1 LWPAP
6 GIAGSRLILTNNHT
20 AMGFVTP
27 DYGTIFWMVIIFGI
41 VLFIL
46 KKFAWGPI
54 LKALNEREKSIA
66 DALNSAEKA
75 RKDVAGLK
83 ASNDQIITEA
93 RKEKDLILKEAR
105 DIKDK
110 IVADAKNQ
118 ANAEAQKSI
127 EYARQQINAEKTAAI
142 NDIKKQVAEL
152 SVMIAEKVIKKQ
164 LENPKNQEVLIEDLL
179 KDLKLK

>member
-1 LWPAP
+1 
-6 GIAGSRLILTNNHT
+6 
-20 AMGFVTP
+20 MGFVTP
-27 DYGTIFWMVIIFGI
+27 DYGTIFWMVIIFGV

-54 LKALNEREKSIA
+54 LKALKEREKSIA

-110 IVADAKNQ
+110 IVAEARNQ

-127 EYARQQINAEKTAAI
+127 DFARQQINAEKTAAI

-152 SVMIAEKVIKKQ
+152 SVMIAEKVIKKE
-164 LENPKNQEVLIEDLL
+164 LENPKDQEVLVEDLL

>member
-1 LWPAP
+1 
-6 GIAGSRLILTNNHT
+6 
-20 AMGFVTP
+20 MGFVTP
-27 DYGTIFWMVIIFGI
+27 DYGTIFWMLIIFGI
-41 VLFIL
+41 VLYIL

-54 LKALNEREKSIA
+54 LKALKDREKSIS

-75 RKDVAGLK
+75 RKEVAGLK
-83 ASNDQIITEA
+83 ASNDQIISEA

-127 EYARQQINAEKTAAI
+127 EFAKQQINAEKIAAI
-142 NDIKKQVAEL
+142 NDIKIQVTEL
-152 SVMIAEKVIKKQ
+152 SLIIAEKVIKKQ
-164 LENPKNQEVLIEDLL
+164 LENTEDQEKLVEDLL

>member
-1 LWPAP
+1 
-6 GIAGSRLILTNNHT
+6 
-20 AMGFVTP
+20 MGFVTP
-27 DYGTIFWMVIIFGI
+27 DYGTIFWMLIIFGI
-41 VLFIL
+41 VLIIL

-54 LKALNEREKSIA
+54 LKALKDREKSIS

-83 ASNDQIITEA
+83 ASNDQIVAEA

-110 IVADAKNQ
+110 IIAEAKNQ

-127 EYARQQINAEKTAAI
+127 ENAKQQINAEKAAAI

-152 SVMIAEKVIKKQ
+152 SVMIAEKVINKE
-164 LENPKNQEVLIEDLL
+164 LENSKDQQTLVEDLL

>member
-1 LWPAP
+1 
-6 GIAGSRLILTNNHT
+6 
-20 AMGFVTP
+20 MGFVTP
-27 DYGTIFWMVIIFGI
+27 DYGTIFWMLIIFGI

-54 LKALNEREKSIA
+54 LKALKDRENSIS

-75 RKDVAGLK
+75 RKEVAGLK
-83 ASNDQIITEA
+83 ASNDQIIAEA
-93 RKEKDLILKEAR
+93 RKEKDQILKEAR

-110 IVADAKNQ
+110 IVAEAKNQ
-118 ANAEAQKSI
+118 ANIEAQKSI
-127 EYARQQINAEKTAAI
+127 ENAKQQIESEKAAAI

-152 SVMIAEKVIKKQ
+152 SVMIAETVIRKE
-164 LENPKNQEVLIEDLL
+164 LEKPKDQEKLVEDLL

>member
-1 LWPAP
+1 
-6 GIAGSRLILTNNHT
+6 
-20 AMGFVTP
+20 MGFVTP
-27 DYGTIFWMVIIFGI
+27 DYGTIFWMLVIFGI

-54 LKALNEREKSIA
+54 LKALKDREHSIS

-75 RKDVAGLK
+75 RKEVAGLK
-83 ASNDQIITEA
+83 AANDQILTEA
-93 RKEKDLILKEAR
+93 RREKDIILKEAR

-110 IVADAKNQ
+110 IIADAKIQ

-127 EYARQQINAEKTAAI
+127 EYAKQQIEAEKTAAI

-152 SVMIAEKVIKKQ
+152 SVNIAEKVIKKQ
-164 LENPKNQEVLIEDLL
+164 LESSQDQQALIQDMLN
-179 KDLKLK
+179 DLKLK